1 MVLSKWLGDI
11 LYPLVEETVYV
22 SLEENIHR
30 ILRARLN
37 VKARLVCKGRHD

>member
-1 MVLSKWLGDI
+1 MSVCDSMNT
-11 LYPLVEETVYV
+11 LYPWLRRPRLYV

-37 VKARLVCKGRHD
+37 VKARLVSKG